1 MIDWLNDK
9 TFKMGS
15 VDFTIDITPGSERR
29 QSLQNNFT
37 LVKTKGYIQNYLD
50 LDRHY
55 KNILELGLFQDGA
68 LVFFDQLFKPE
79 KIVGV
84 ELSKVPI
91 DALNEYIKDQKGRV
105 KAYYGTS
112 QGDINH
118 LEAIVTKD
126 FGGQLDLVIDDASH
140 LYELTRASF
149 VTLFPLLQ
157 PGGMYIIE
165 DWAWSHRQNAQVG
178 SHPWQ
183 DQPALTNLIY
193 QLISELGGSNN
204 IEDILINNNMVKI
217 RKKKSAGL
225 GSEVIQHSYLRGKKI
240 PLI

>member
-1 MIDWLNDK
+1 
-9 TFKMGS
+9 MGS

-50 LDRHY
+50 L
-55 KNILELGLFQDGA
+55 
-68 LVFFDQLFKPE
+68 
-79 KIVGV
+79 
-84 ELSKVPI
+84 
-91 DALNEYIKDQKGRV
+91 
-105 KAYYGTS
+105 
-112 QGDINH
+112 
-118 LEAIVTKD
+118 
-126 FGGQLDLVIDDASH
+126 VIDDASH
-140 LYELTRASF
+140 LYELTRTSF

-178 SHPWQ
+178 SHPRQ

-225 GSEVIQHSYLRGKKI
+225 GSEVLQHSYLRGKKI